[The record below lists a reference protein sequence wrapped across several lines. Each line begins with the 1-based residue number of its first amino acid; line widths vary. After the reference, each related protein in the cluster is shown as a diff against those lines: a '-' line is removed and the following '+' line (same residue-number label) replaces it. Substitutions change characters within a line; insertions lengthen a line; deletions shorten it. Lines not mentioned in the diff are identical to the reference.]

1 VRIGFTYDL
10 KDDYLALGLAEH
22 QVAEFDSASTI
33 EAIARALTEL
43 GHEVERVGH
52 VRALAA
58 RLVAGWRCDLV
69 FNIAEGVAGFGR
81 ESQIPALLEAYEIPY
96 TFSDPLTLALSLHK
110 GMAKRVVR
118 DAGIPTPDFAV
129 VERPGDVNQIRMP
142 FPVFVKPVAEGSSK
156 GVSGVSMVLNAT
168 ELAAGCLM
176 LLDRYRQ
183 PVLVEEF
190 LPGREFTVGIAG
202 TGPEA
207 AALGVM
213 EIHLREEAEGAAYTR
228 ANKTMY
234 EGRVAYTLVEDDK
247 RDEAIDVAL
256 AAWRALGCRDAGR
269 VDLRC
274 DSRGA
279 VNFLEVNP
287 LAGLHPTHSDLV
299 ILCRLKGIG
308 YQRLIETIVSLAC
321 DRVSG
326 QNGSRRAARARTTGQ
341 PAQKVANDATRSSGS

>member
-1 VRIGFTYDL
+1 MRIGLTYDL
-10 KDDYLALGLAEH
+10 RDEYLARGYDEDEVAEFESAETIQILQQTLAALGHEPVGIGHARNLTERLALG
-22 QVAEFDSASTI
+22 D
-33 EAIARALTEL
+33 R
-43 GHEVERVGH
+43 
-52 VRALAA
+52 
-58 RLVAGWRCDLV
+58 WDLV
-69 FNIAEGVAGFGR
+69 FNIAEGLHGAGR
-81 ESQIPALLEAYEIPY
+81 EAQVPALLEAYEIPY

-118 DAGIPTPDFAV
+118 DAGVPTPDFAV
-129 VERPGDVNQIRMP
+129 VERPTDVNQIRMP